1 MPSYHEAPGDLSFV
15 RRTNGATNGRGIHPV
30 IQELG
35 AAQLLAR
42 CSVRPIDEEA
52 WQEFVRRYHS
62 TIRTAVLKTFRGK
75 SREEVER
82 REQFPDDAAEDL
94 VQAVY
99 CRLVDNRSQALQRF
113 KGRHDNSIYQYLMMI
128 SVNVVRDHFRE
139 MKALKRPKITYS
151 LDEILTTQNAGLNVE
166 RKRIESVPED
176 RAEPPYTMDEIEN
189 ALRKAAGWR
198 NHDRD
203 VLIFKLHYYEGLT
216 LDEIISLLQLGITA
230 VGVNS
235 ILNRISRRMRL
246 LLASYNHRN
255 RH

>member
-1 MPSYHEAPGDLSFV
+1 MSVEPTALS
-15 RRTNGATNGRGIHPV
+15 NGRGMHPV
-30 IQELG
+30 IQELA

-52 WQEFVRRYHS
+52 WQEFVRRYHT

-94 VQAVY
+94 VQTVY
-99 CRLVDNRSQALQRF
+99 CRLVDNRSQALLRF

-151 LDEILTTQNAGLNVE
+151 LDEILTTDNVGLHAD
-166 RKRIESVPED
+166 RKRIEGVPESRTD
-176 RAEPPYTMDEIEN
+176 PPYTMDEIEN
-189 ALRKAAGWR
+189 ALRKAVGWR
-198 NHDRD
+198 NRDRD
-203 VLIFKLHYYEGLT
+203 VLIFKLYYFEGLT
-216 LDEIISLLQLGITA
+216 LDEIINLLDLGITA

-235 ILNRISRRMRL
+235 ILNRIARRMRL
-246 LLASYNHRN
+246 LLASYNHKTQ
-255 RH
+255 H

>member
-1 MPSYHEAPGDLSFV
+1 MPSYREAPGDLSFAGE
-15 RRTNGATNGRGIHPV
+15 TSGATNGRGMHPV

-42 CSVRPIDEEA
+42 CSIRPIDEDA
-52 WQEFVRRYHS
+52 WQEFVRRYHN

-75 SREEVER
+75 SKEEIER
-82 REQFPDDAAEDL
+82 REQFPDDMAEDL

-151 LDEILTTQNAGLNVE
+151 LDEILTTDSTALHAE
-166 RKRIESVPED
+166 RRRIEVVSES
-176 RAEPPYTMDEIEN
+176 RGEPPYTMDEIEN
-189 ALRKAAGWR
+189 ALRKAVGWR
-198 NHDRD
+198 NRDRD
-203 VLIFKLHYYEGLT
+203 VLIFKLYYIEGLT
-216 LDEIISLLQLGITA
+216 LDEIINLLQLGITA

-235 ILNRISRRMRL
+235 ILNRIARRMRL
-246 LLASYNHRN
+246 LLASYNHSRL
-255 RH
+255 